1 MNQEKIGKLIAKLR
15 KEKDLTQ
22 RELGE
27 MVGVG
32 YRAVSKWETGQTMP
46 DISII
51 NELSEILGI
60 SSDELLKGEL
70 VPKDDNQRIPTAEID
85 SKSLKNG
92 NKRKLLLLIVSLLMI
107 IAIIGILII
116 RNNNKPVEYI
126 IQSSSP
132 NDYLVEGKLYIEGN
146 NLNLKINKIEFQDYN
161 ISQTA
166 IKDYRYNVSLNG
178 DFMFGYG
185 GTNEFINIENNNTI
199 YETLKAFQ
207 ITYLDNFYKDK
218 TDLNDK
224 ILLIEF
230 SFIDKNNNI
239 IEKDINAI
247 LLKK

>member
-107 IAIIGILII
+107 IAIIGKKE
-116 RNNNKPVEYI
+116 NSVE
-126 IQSSSP
+126 Q
-132 NDYLVEGKLYIEGN
+132 K
-146 NLNLKINKIEFQDYN
+146 
-161 ISQTA
+161 
-166 IKDYRYNVSLNG
+166 NVFFL
-178 DFMFGYG
+178 
-185 GTNEFINIENNNTI
+185 
-199 YETLKAFQ
+199 
-207 ITYLDNFYKDK
+207 
-218 TDLNDK
+218 
-224 ILLIEF
+224 
-230 SFIDKNNNI
+230 
-239 IEKDINAI
+239 
-247 LLKK
+247 